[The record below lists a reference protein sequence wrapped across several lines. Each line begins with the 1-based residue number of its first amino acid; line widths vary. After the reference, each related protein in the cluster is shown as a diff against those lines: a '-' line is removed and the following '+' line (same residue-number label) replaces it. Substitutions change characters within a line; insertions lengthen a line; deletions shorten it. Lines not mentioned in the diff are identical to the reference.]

1 MSKYGVEF
9 LTNVLPWTPFEL
21 VKQYL
26 ILLQETVRLWGKDLL
41 TGIEIGIESELDDI
55 ETKSCSV
62 PFKFW
67 KLLSREENY
76 QQIYQELKIYL
87 HYGFYKSSVKL
98 SKELFEDASCFPK
111 CCIVQVARLLL
122 SLHFCEIISLLFLS
136 TFFSEQKLSGI

>member
-67 KLLSREENY
+67 KLLSREE
-76 QQIYQELKIYL
+76 
-87 HYGFYKSSVKL
+87 KL
-98 SKELFEDASCFPK
+98 SAIILEVEDLLKLGFSCIFK
-111 CCIVQVARLLL
+111 
-122 SLHFCEIISLLFLS
+122 SLA
-136 TFFSEQKLSGI
+136 KLGK